1 MFIKMKVFIT
11 KLSQSVGITIM
22 LLLCYVSSFGQATL
36 LGTDAFTGGSYSTFS
51 LSSFGKLRQYRD
63 QALLNMAS
71 GAAKWEFLIGSTG
84 SPDYSTNWRP
94 YIGSSSIP
102 AFDSIIDPSLTNGS
116 ARYNS
121 STGGSTGF
129 LPAITAGRYYTF
141 NIGDNASSNNY
152 MSVWETSFNPAQLT
166 VVTRS
171 PTVVCAGGDSVE
183 VTITSNKVLDPS
195 EKAYIRYS
203 SFSNFSTSFLSSIG
217 FSGTNGSVK
226 IPIPATGISTYYYVF
241 TSKLTMN
248 QLAPGGTPNQ
258 TYCDIGTLSINNNS
272 NSNYTFVV
280 ITSPLPNVAFSVVD
294 FCTGAAT
301 TFTNSSSISSGSIS
315 NYLYTFGDGH
325 TSTSSA
331 PSVSNTYLLAGTYNA
346 SLKATSNLGCQKTA
360 TQNIVINQTPST
372 SNISAY

>member
-1 MFIKMKVFIT
+1 MKKLKAKLNKSVYVVMF
-11 KLSQSVGITIM
+11 
-22 LLLCYVSSFGQATL
+22 LLLCRLSSYGQATL
-36 LGTDAFTGGSYSTFS
+36 LGTDAFTGGIYSTFS
-51 LSSFGKLRQYRD
+51 LSTYGKFRQHRD
-63 QALLNMAS
+63 QAASNMAN
-71 GAAKWEFLIGSTG
+71 GTAKWEFIIGSTG
-84 SPDYSTNWRP
+84 SPDYSINWRP
-94 YIGSSSIP
+94 YLGSPSIP
-102 AFDSIIDPSLTNGS
+102 AFDSIIDPIISNGS

-121 STGGSTGF
+121 GFGGSSGY
-129 LPAITAGRYYTF
+129 LPAITAGSYYTF
-141 NIGDNASSNNY
+141 NIGDNATSNNY
-152 MSVWETSFNPAQLT
+152 MAVWETNFNPAQLT
-166 VVTRS
+166 VVTQS
-171 PTVVCAGGDSVE
+171 PIVVCAGGDSVE
-183 VTITSNKVLDPS
+183 VTIKSNKVLDPS

-217 FSGTNGSVK
+217 FSGTNGTVK
-226 IPIPATGISTYYYVF
+226 IPIPATGVTSYYYVF
-241 TSKLTMN
+241 TSKLSLG
-248 QLAPGGTPNQ
+248 QLAPSGTPNQ

-280 ITSPLPNVAFSVVD
+280 ITSPLPNVAFSAVD